1 MTNQRPCC
9 RQQVA
14 RLGIELSETEDQ
26 LVTLVC
32 TMSLGPTWTL
42 ENSDRT
48 SNCEAKHIDT
58 GRIGDMTPDVNPNSV
73 KMWGPHK
80 FSYVNVYKYL
90 PCFFELSV
98 TTAHSFVVFVMP

>member
-32 TMSLGPTWTL
+32 TTSLGPTWTL

-58 GRIGDMTPDVNPNSV
+58 GMAGDMTPDLNPNRLCSV
-73 KMWGPHK
+73 KIWGRHK
-80 FSYVNVYKYL
+80 FSYINVQKL
-90 PCFFELSV
+90 
-98 TTAHSFVVFVMP
+98 TMN